1 MKRKANPTII
11 GAFVVGAAIIISG
24 AVAIFGGAELFRPR
38 NVYVAYFEESTKG
51 LRVGANVLM
60 NGVRIGYVSE
70 IALLV
75 DEIYYDTLTRV
86 TLEILPDN
94 LILVRDEMP
103 VATGMERETDHAT
116 MVNQAGLRAQLE
128 IEAIVTGQLL
138 VNLTMRPET
147 NAIMRGGGDS
157 VHPEIPTIPSSV
169 AQLLA
174 NVQSWLSEVRTDF
187 DLSVIGGSLEN
198 ILSGMDELINSP
210 DVRDSLAG
218 INTLVNAEA
227 TQALTADLQRTLQ
240 QLRGAVADAS
250 SMFKTT
256 ESGITALHA
265 DILPAIDTL
274 NNALSEAEQA
284 LEAAKVQLRGDSV
297 QASQLE
303 RTLEEIERAA
313 RAINNFFD
321 YIERNP
327 ESLLRGKQD

>member
-1 MKRKANPTII
+1 MKKKANPTII
-11 GAFVVGAAIIISG
+11 GAFVIGAVIIVSG
-24 AVAIFGGAELFRPR
+24 AVAIFGGAELLRPR

-51 LRVGANVLM
+51 LRVGSNVLM

-75 DEIYYDTLTRV
+75 DEIYYDTMTRV

-94 LILVRDEMP
+94 FILVRDEMP

-116 MVNQAGLRAQLE
+116 LVNQAGLRAQLE

-147 NAIMRGGGDS
+147 EAIMRGGDS
-157 VHPEIPTIPSSV
+157 IHPEIPTIPSSV

-198 ILSGMDELINSP
+198 ILTGLDELINSP

-218 INTLVNAEA
+218 INTLVNAET
-227 TQALTADLQRTLQ
+227 TQSLADDLQITMQR
-240 QLRGAVADAS
+240 LRDTMSDAS
-250 SMFKTT
+250 TMFKTT
-256 ESGITALHA
+256 ESEITGMRA
-265 DILPAIDTL
+265 DILPAIEAL
-274 NNALSEAEQA
+274 NDALGEAEQA

-313 RAINNFFD
+313 RAVNNFFD